1 MRSACEEGIY
11 PFYRAAGSS
20 NEIDEERRLLYV
32 AITRAQAFCCTS
44 WSKQRQRGADLQEC
58 KLSPFLSGV
67 SEQYPMLFVKKL
79 QKITDKTRREVASVL
94 GRQPVAEEVVA
105 DKVKQQ

>member
-1 MRSACEEGIY
+1 MTDHLCRRACEEGIY
-11 PFYRAAGSS
+11 PFYRASGST

-32 AITRAQAFCCTS
+32 AITRAQAFCCAS

-67 SEQYPMLFVKKL
+67 AEQYPTLFVQKI
-79 QKITDKTRREVASVL
+79 QKITERTRREVAA
-94 GRQPVAEEVVA
+94 R
-105 DKVKQQ
+105 VKAQ